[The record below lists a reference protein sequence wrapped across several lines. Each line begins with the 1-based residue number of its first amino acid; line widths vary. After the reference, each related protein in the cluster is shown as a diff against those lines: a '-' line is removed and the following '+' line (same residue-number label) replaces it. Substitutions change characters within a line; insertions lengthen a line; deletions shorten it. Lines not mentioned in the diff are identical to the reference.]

1 MNGPVQHL
9 PLKGSLGL
17 RDVARLAE
25 ELERLLATPSPITID
40 CAELA
45 DVDLSIVQLLISAR
59 RTAIAAGRSLTLRH
73 PSDGSLERLLKAAG
87 ILAGDGSP
95 LTSDGQFWINAKAQ
109 AA

>member
-1 MNGPVQHL
+1 MSGPLLHL

-25 ELERLLATPSPITID
+25 ELERLLAAPGPVTID
-40 CAELA
+40 CDELT
-45 DVDLSIVQLLISAR
+45 DIDLSIVQLLISAR
-59 RTAIAAGRSLTLRH
+59 RTATAAGRSLTLRH
-73 PSDGSLERLLKAAG
+73 PSDGPLQRLLKAAG

-95 LTSDGQFWINAKAQ
+95 LTSDGQFWINAEAQ